1 MAINLSQNLRLTQ
14 SQQLVL
20 TPQLQQAIKLL
31 QLNQLELAAMV
42 SQEMEINPVLE
53 EEMEIP
59 AEVEEEA
66 DNNPEKT
73 SPKTAET
80 SLADAHE
87 QQKESREAL
96 REMDWSQYCDNRG
109 VSGSSRSGY
118 NDNDDMPAWDYNLSK
133 NATLADH
140 LLWQLQMT
148 PSLSKLDKHIGEIII
163 YNINDDG
170 YLDTVVEDIAMES
183 AVSVPKVENIL
194 SKIQQFDPVGIA
206 SRNLKE
212 CILIQMNYLGI
223 NNELNTA
230 IINEHLNLLQNK
242 NYKKIARLLKVDEEL
257 VLEAMRNILTI
268 DPKPGRQC
276 GQNTTQAITPDVYV
290 FKHDGDWIIVLN
302 EERTPRLSVSR
313 YYRDLAD
320 QQKGFNS
327 MTRNYLIE
335 KIRAAQWLIKS
346 IEQRQKTIKKV
357 MKSILHFQQN
367 FFNHGVHHLN
377 PLILRDVADDIGMH
391 ESTVSRVTQ
400 NKYAQTPHGIF
411 ELKYFFNSSISRGDN
426 DIASESV
433 KQKII
438 EIIANESPSKPV
450 SDKTIVKILQEEH
463 DITIARRTIAKYRDM
478 MGILSSSR
486 RKKLM

>member
-53 EEMEIP
+53 ETLETP
-59 AEVEEEA
+59 SEVEEET
-66 DNNPEKT
+66 DSNPEKA
-73 SPKTAET
+73 SPQTAEAPAT
-80 SLADAHE
+80 EAHE
-87 QQKESREAL
+87 QQKENREAL

-109 VSGSSRSGY
+109 ITGSSRSGY
-118 NDNDDMPAWDYNLSK
+118 NSNEDMPAWDYNLSK
-133 NATLADH
+133 KTTLADH

-170 YLDTVVEDIAMES
+170 YLDAAIEDIARES
-183 AVSVPKVENIL
+183 SVSVPEVESIL
-194 SKIQQFDPVGIA
+194 NTIQQFDPVGIA

-212 CILIQMNYLGI
+212 CILIQMDYLGI
-223 NNELNTA
+223 NDELNTA
-230 IINEHLNLLQNK
+230 IINNHLNLLQNK

-268 DPKPGRQC
+268 DPKPGRQY
-276 GQNTTQAITPDVYV
+276 GENAVQAITPDVYV
-290 FKHDGDWIIVLN
+290 FKHDGDWIIILN

-357 MKSILHFQQN
+357 MKSILHFQQD
-367 FFNHGVHHLN
+367 FFNHGVHYLH

-400 NKYAQTPHGIF
+400 NKYVQTPHGIF

-426 DIASESV
+426 NIASESV

-438 EIIANESPSKPV
+438 EIIGNEPPNKPI
-450 SDKTIVKILQEEH
+450 SDKTIVKILQEKH

-478 MGILSSSR
+478 LGILSSSR

>member
-53 EEMEIP
+53 EVEISS
-59 AEVEEEA
+59 EVEEDA
-66 DNNPEKT
+66 GNNHEKT
-73 SPKTAET
+73 SPETAEASSVDT
-80 SLADAHE
+80 PE
-87 QQKESREAL
+87 QQKENREAL

-109 VSGSSRSGY
+109 VSGSSRSSY
-118 NDNDDMPAWDYNLSK
+118 NSDDMPAWDYNLFKST
-133 NATLADH
+133 TLADH

-148 PSLSKLDKHIGEIII
+148 PSISKRDNRIGEIII

-170 YLDTVVEDIAMES
+170 YLDAAVEDIARECE
-183 AVSVPKVENIL
+183 ASVPEVETIL

-212 CILIQMNYLGI
+212 CILIQLKYLGI
-223 NNELNTA
+223 DNELNTA
-230 IINEHLNLLQNK
+230 IVNEHLNLLQNK
-242 NYKKIARLLKVDEEL
+242 NYKKIAHLLKVDEEP
-257 VLEAMRNILTI
+257 VLEAMRSILTI
-268 DPKPGRQC
+268 DPKPGRQY
-276 GQNTTQAITPDVYV
+276 GQNTTLAITPDVYV
-290 FKHDGDWIIVLN
+290 FKHEGDWTIVLN

-313 YYRDLAD
+313 YYHNMAD

-357 MKSILHFQQN
+357 MKSILHFQHD
-367 FFNHGVHHLN
+367 FFTHGVHHLH

-400 NKYAQTPHGIF
+400 NKYVQTPHGIF
-411 ELKYFFNSSISRGDN
+411 ELKYFFNSSISQGDG

-438 EIIANESPSKPV
+438 EIIANESPGKPV
-450 SDKTIVKILQEEH
+450 SDKTIAKILQSEH
-463 DITIARRTIAKYRDM
+463 NITIARRTIAKYRDM
-478 MGILSSSR
+478 LGILSSSR

>member
-53 EEMEIP
+53 EELEVP
-59 AEVEEEA
+59 TELETEAEA
-66 DNNPEKT
+66 NSEKE
-73 SPKTAET
+73 SQERLET
-80 SLADAHE
+80 SSTDTQE
-87 QQKESREAL
+87 QQQENRDAL

-109 VSGSSRSGY
+109 VTGSSRSGY
-118 NDNDDMPAWDYNLSK
+118 NNSDDLPAWDYNLSK
-133 NATLADH
+133 TTTLADH

-148 PSLSKLDKHIGEIII
+148 PLLSKLDRHIGEIII

-170 YLDTVVEDIAMES
+170 YLDATIEDIAREC
-183 AVSVPKVENIL
+183 AVSVIEAETVLNT
-194 SKIQQFDPVGIA
+194 IQQFDPVGIA

-212 CILIQMNYLGI
+212 CILLQMHYLGI
-223 NNELNTA
+223 DDELNTT
-230 IINEHLNLLQNK
+230 IVNDHLNLLQNK
-242 NYKKIARLLKVDEEL
+242 NYKKIARLLKVDENR
-257 VLEAMRNILTI
+257 VLEAMRSILTI
-268 DPKPGRQC
+268 DPKPGRQYGGC
-276 GQNTTQAITPDVYV
+276 TTQAITPDLYV
-290 FKHDGDWIIVLN
+290 FKHEGSWIIVLN

-335 KIRAAQWLIKS
+335 KIRSAQWLIKS

-357 MKSILHFQQN
+357 MKSILHFQQD
-367 FFNHGVHHLN
+367 FFNHGVHHLH

-400 NKYAQTPHGIF
+400 NKYVQTPHGIF

-450 SDKTIVKILQEEH
+450 SDKTIVKMLQEEH
-463 DITIARRTIAKYRDM
+463 GISIARRTVAKYRDM
-478 MGILSSSR
+478 LGILSSSR
-486 RKKLM
+486 RKKLI

>member
-31 QLNQLELAAMV
+31 QLNQLELATMV
-42 SQEMEINPVLE
+42 TQEMEVNPVLE
-53 EEMEIP
+53 EA
-59 AEVEEEA
+59 AETPTDIEEET
-66 DNNPEKT
+66 DDNPEKT
-73 SPKTAET
+73 SPQKAEASST
-80 SLADAHE
+80 DAHE
-87 QQKESREAL
+87 QEQESREAL

-118 NDNDDMPAWDYNLSK
+118 NNNEDTPAWDYNLSK
-133 NATLADH
+133 STTLADH

-148 PSLSKLDKHIGEIII
+148 PNLSKQDKHIGEIII

-170 YLDTVVEDIAMES
+170 YLDSAVEDIARES
-183 AVSVPKVENIL
+183 TVSVSEVETML
-194 SKIQQFDPVGIA
+194 STIQQFDPVGIGA
-206 SRNLKE
+206 RNLKE
-212 CILIQMNYLGI
+212 CILIQMKHLGI
-223 NNELNTA
+223 NNELNTT
-230 IINEHLNLLQNK
+230 IVNEHLNLLQNK

-257 VLEAMRNILTI
+257 VLGAMKSILSI
-268 DPKPGRQC
+268 DPKPGRQY
-276 GQNTTQAITPDVYV
+276 GENPTQTITPDLYV
-290 FKHDGDWIIVLN
+290 FKQEGDWIIVLN
-302 EERTPRLSVSR
+302 DEKIPRLSVSR
-313 YYRDLAD
+313 YYLDLAD

-335 KIRAAQWLIKS
+335 KIRSAKWLIKS
-346 IEQRQKTIKKV
+346 IEQRQKTIIKV

-367 FFNHGVHHLN
+367 FFNHGIHHLQ

-400 NKYAQTPHGIF
+400 NKYVQTPHGIF
-411 ELKYFFNSSISRGDN
+411 ELKYFFNSSISRGDS

-438 EIIANESPSKPV
+438 EIIANEPPSKPV

-463 DITIARRTIAKYRDM
+463 DIVIARRTVAKYRDM
-478 MGILSSSR
+478 LGILSSNR
-486 RKKLM
+486 RKKLI

>member
-53 EEMEIP
+53 EEMEMP
-59 AEVEEEA
+59 SEVEEET

-73 SPKTAET
+73 SPETAEA
-80 SLADAHE
+80 SSVDAHE
-87 QQKESREAL
+87 QQQESREAL

-109 VSGSSRSGY
+109 VTGSSRSGY
-118 NDNDDMPAWDYNLSK
+118 NNDDMPAWDYNLSK
-133 NATLADH
+133 SATLAGH

-183 AVSVPKVENIL
+183 AVSVPEVETIL
-194 SKIQQFDPVGIA
+194 NKIQQFDPVGIA

-242 NYKKIARLLKVDEEL
+242 NYKKIARLLKVNEEL
-257 VLEAMRNILTI
+257 VLEAMRSILTI
-268 DPKPGRQC
+268 DPKPGRQY

-335 KIRAAQWLIKS
+335 KIRAAQWLMKS

-357 MKSILHFQQN
+357 MKSILHFQHN
-367 FFNHGVHHLN
+367 FFNHGVHHLH

-450 SDKTIVKILQEEH
+450 SDKTIVKVLQEEH

-478 MGILSSSR
+478 LGILSSSR
-486 RKKLM
+486 RKKLI

>member
-53 EEMEIP
+53 EELEVP
-59 AEVEEEA
+59 TELETEAEA
-66 DNNPEKT
+66 NSEKE
-73 SPKTAET
+73 SQERLET
-80 SLADAHE
+80 SSTDTKE
-87 QQKESREAL
+87 QQQENRDAL
-96 REMDWSQYCDNRG
+96 QEMDWSQYCDNRG
-109 VSGSSRSGY
+109 VTGSSRSGY
-118 NDNDDMPAWDYNLSK
+118 NNSDDLPAWDYNLSK
-133 NATLADH
+133 TTTLADH

-148 PSLSKLDKHIGEIII
+148 PLLSKQDRHIGEIII

-170 YLDTVVEDIAMES
+170 YLDATIEDIAREC
-183 AVSVPKVENIL
+183 AVSAFEAETVLNT
-194 SKIQQFDPVGIA
+194 IQQFDPVGIA

-212 CILIQMNYLGI
+212 CILLQMHYLGI
-223 NNELNTA
+223 DDELNTT
-230 IINEHLNLLQNK
+230 IVNDHLNLLQNK
-242 NYKKIARLLKVDEEL
+242 NYKKIARLLKVDENR
-257 VLEAMRNILTI
+257 VLEAMRSILTI
-268 DPKPGRQC
+268 DPKPGRQYGGC
-276 GQNTTQAITPDVYV
+276 TTQAITPDIYV
-290 FKHDGDWIIVLN
+290 FKHEGSWIIVLN

-335 KIRAAQWLIKS
+335 KIRSAQWLIKS

-357 MKSILHFQQN
+357 MKSILHFQQD
-367 FFNHGVHHLN
+367 FFNHGVHHLH

-400 NKYAQTPHGIF
+400 NKYVQTPHGIF

-426 DIASESV
+426 NIASESV

-450 SDKTIVKILQEEH
+450 SDKTIVKMLQEEH
-463 DITIARRTIAKYRDM
+463 GISIARRTVAKYRDM
-478 MGILSSSR
+478 LGILSSSR
-486 RKKLM
+486 RKKLI

>member
-59 AEVEEEA
+59 SEVEEEA
-66 DNNPEKT
+66 DNEPEKT

-87 QQKESREAL
+87 QQQESREAL

-133 NATLADH
+133 NPTLADH

-170 YLDTVVEDIAMES
+170 YLDTLVEDIAMES
-183 AVSVPKVENIL
+183 AVSVPEVENIL

-223 NNELNTA
+223 NNELNTT

-242 NYKKIARLLKVDEEL
+242 NYKKITRLLKVDEEL

-268 DPKPGRQC
+268 DPKPGRQY

-327 MTRNYLIE
+327 MTRNY
-335 KIRAAQWLIKS
+335 
-346 IEQRQKTIKKV
+346 
-357 MKSILHFQQN
+357 
-367 FFNHGVHHLN
+367 
-377 PLILRDVADDIGMH
+377 
-391 ESTVSRVTQ
+391 
-400 NKYAQTPHGIF
+400 
-411 ELKYFFNSSISRGDN
+411 
-426 DIASESV
+426 
-433 KQKII
+433 
-438 EIIANESPSKPV
+438 
-450 SDKTIVKILQEEH
+450 
-463 DITIARRTIAKYRDM
+463 
-478 MGILSSSR
+478 
-486 RKKLM
+486 

>member
-53 EEMEIP
+53 EEL
-59 AEVEEEA
+59 EA
-66 DNNPEKT
+66 PSELET
-73 SPKTAET
+73 EAET
-80 SLADAHE
+80 EAEAEKEALGEQSTTEAHE
-87 QQKESREAL
+87 QQRENRDAL

-109 VSGSSRSGY
+109 ITGSSRSGY
-118 NDNDDMPAWDYNLSK
+118 NSSDDLPAWDYNLSK
-133 NATLADH
+133 TTTLADH

-148 PSLSKLDKHIGEIII
+148 PQLSKLDRHIGEIII

-170 YLDTVVEDIAMES
+170 YLDMAVEDIARECV
-183 AVSVPKVENIL
+183 VSVSEVESIL

-212 CILIQMNYLGI
+212 CILLQMHYLGI
-223 NNELNTA
+223 DDELNTA
-230 IINEHLNLLQNK
+230 IVNDHLNLLQNK
-242 NYKKIARLLKVDEEL
+242 NYKKIARLLKVDENL
-257 VLEAMRNILTI
+257 VLEAMRSILTI
-268 DPKPGRQC
+268 DPKPGRQY
-276 GQNTTQAITPDVYV
+276 GGSTTQAITPDLYV
-290 FKHDGDWIIVLN
+290 FKHEGDWIIVLN

-335 KIRAAQWLIKS
+335 KIRSAQWLIKS

-357 MKSILHFQQN
+357 MKSILHFQQD
-367 FFNHGVHHLN
+367 FFNKGVHHLH

-400 NKYAQTPHGIF
+400 NKYVQTPHGIF

-450 SDKTIVKILQEEH
+450 SDKTIVKMLQEEH
-463 DITIARRTIAKYRDM
+463 GITIARRTVAKYRDM
-478 MGILSSSR
+478 LGILSSSR
-486 RKKLM
+486 RKKLI

>member
-53 EEMEIP
+53 ETLETP
-59 AEVEEEA
+59 SEVEEETE
-66 DNNPEKT
+66 NNPEKI
-73 SPKTAET
+73 SPQKSEA
-80 SLADAHE
+80 SLADVRE
-87 QQKESREAL
+87 QQQESREAL

-109 VSGSSRSGY
+109 VTGSSRSGY
-118 NDNDDMPAWDYNLSK
+118 NNDMPAWDYNLSK
-133 NATLADH
+133 SATLADH

-170 YLDTVVEDIAMES
+170 YLDTAVEDIAMQS
-183 AVSVPKVENIL
+183 TISVLEVETIL
-194 SKIQQFDPVGIA
+194 SKIQQFDPIGIA

-223 NNELNTA
+223 NNELNTT

-242 NYKKIARLLKVDEEL
+242 NYKKIARLLKVEEEP
-257 VLEAMRNILTI
+257 VLEAMRSILTI
-268 DPKPGRQC
+268 DPKPGRQY
-276 GQNTTQAITPDVYV
+276 GENTTQAITPDVYV

-357 MKSILHFQQN
+357 MKSILQFQQD
-367 FFNHGVHHLN
+367 FFNHGVHHLH

-411 ELKYFFNSSISRGDN
+411 ELKYFFNSSISRGDSN
-426 DIASESV
+426 IASESV

-478 MGILSSSR
+478 LGILSSSR

>member
-59 AEVEEEA
+59 SEVEEEA
-66 DNNPEKT
+66 DNEPEKT

-87 QQKESREAL
+87 QQQESREAL

-133 NATLADH
+133 NPTLADH

-170 YLDTVVEDIAMES
+170 YLDTLVEDIAMES
-183 AVSVPKVENIL
+183 AVSVPEVENIL

-223 NNELNTA
+223 NNELNTT

-242 NYKKIARLLKVDEEL
+242 NYKKITRLLKVDEEL

-268 DPKPGRQC
+268 DPKPGRQY

-367 FFNHGVHHLN
+367 FFNHGVHHLQ

-450 SDKTIVKILQEEH
+450 SDKTIVKVLQEEH

-478 MGILSSSR
+478 LGILSSSR

>member
-53 EEMEIP
+53 EELEVP
-59 AEVEEEA
+59 TELETEAEA
-66 DNNPEKT
+66 NSEKE
-73 SPKTAET
+73 SQERLET
-80 SLADAHE
+80 SSTDTKE
-87 QQKESREAL
+87 QQQENRDAL
-96 REMDWSQYCDNRG
+96 QEMDWSQYCDNRG
-109 VSGSSRSGY
+109 VTGSSRSGY
-118 NDNDDMPAWDYNLSK
+118 NNSDDLPAWDYNLSK
-133 NATLADH
+133 TTTLADH

-148 PSLSKLDKHIGEIII
+148 PLLSKQDRHIGEIII

-170 YLDTVVEDIAMES
+170 YLDATIEDIAREC
-183 AVSVPKVENIL
+183 AVSAFEAETVLNT
-194 SKIQQFDPVGIA
+194 IQQFDPVGIA

-212 CILIQMNYLGI
+212 CILLQMHYLGI
-223 NNELNTA
+223 DDELNTT
-230 IINEHLNLLQNK
+230 IVNDHLNLLQNK
-242 NYKKIARLLKVDEEL
+242 NYKKIARLLKVDENR
-257 VLEAMRNILTI
+257 VLEAMRSILTI
-268 DPKPGRQC
+268 DPKPGRQYGGC
-276 GQNTTQAITPDVYV
+276 TTQAITPDIYV
-290 FKHDGDWIIVLN
+290 FKHEGSWIIVLN

-335 KIRAAQWLIKS
+335 KIRSAQWLIKS

-357 MKSILHFQQN
+357 MKSILHFQQD
-367 FFNHGVHHLN
+367 FFNHGVHHLH

-400 NKYAQTPHGIF
+400 NKYVQTPHGIF

-450 SDKTIVKILQEEH
+450 SDKTIVKMLQEEH
-463 DITIARRTIAKYRDM
+463 GISIARRTVAKYRDM
-478 MGILSSSR
+478 LGILSSSR
-486 RKKLM
+486 RKKLI

>member
-53 EEMEIP
+53 EELEVP
-59 AEVEEEA
+59 TELETEAEA
-66 DNNPEKT
+66 NSEKE
-73 SPKTAET
+73 SQERLET
-80 SLADAHE
+80 SSTDTKE
-87 QQKESREAL
+87 QQQENRDAL
-96 REMDWSQYCDNRG
+96 QEMDWSQYCDNRG
-109 VSGSSRSGY
+109 VTGSSRSGY
-118 NDNDDMPAWDYNLSK
+118 NNSDDLPAWDYNLSK
-133 NATLADH
+133 TTTLADH

-148 PSLSKLDKHIGEIII
+148 PLLSKQDRHIGEIII

-170 YLDTVVEDIAMES
+170 YLDATIEDIAREC
-183 AVSVPKVENIL
+183 AVSAFEAETVLNT
-194 SKIQQFDPVGIA
+194 IQQFDPVGIA

-212 CILIQMNYLGI
+212 CALLQMHYLGI
-223 NNELNTA
+223 DDELNTT
-230 IINEHLNLLQNK
+230 IVNDHLNLLQNK
-242 NYKKIARLLKVDEEL
+242 NYKKIARLLKVDENR
-257 VLEAMRNILTI
+257 VLEAMRSILTI
-268 DPKPGRQC
+268 DPKPGRQYGGC
-276 GQNTTQAITPDVYV
+276 TTQAITPDRYV
-290 FKHDGDWIIVLN
+290 FKHEGSWIIVLN

-335 KIRAAQWLIKS
+335 KIRSAQWLIKS

-357 MKSILHFQQN
+357 MKSILHFQQD
-367 FFNHGVHHLN
+367 FFNHGVHHLH

-400 NKYAQTPHGIF
+400 NKYVQTPHGIF

-450 SDKTIVKILQEEH
+450 SDKTIVKMLQEKH
-463 DITIARRTIAKYRDM
+463 GISIARRTVAKYRDM
-478 MGILSSSR
+478 LGILSSSR
-486 RKKLM
+486 RKKLI